1 MFDVKANRFLFDFNT
16 KNMKTLATTGQ
27 IALEK
32 SNDRGFAVETTFVLF
47 FLAVE
52 FGQSINAFAIDTIVL
67 AITLV
72 AFIVVPYFLPSDE
85 KPGFGNWVLGRSL
98 IAFFAVGLGMM
109 FKQTLG
115 VVLPETVRYLPMT
128 LLIVTAM
135 ISCYIQFYGLLKIR
149 LAK

>member
-1 MFDVKANRFLFDFNT
+1 
-16 KNMKTLATTGQ
+16 MKTLATTESLA
-27 IALEK
+27 IENTTEK
-32 SNDRGFAVETTFVLF
+32 GFAIETTFVLF

-52 FGQSINAFAIDTIVL
+52 FGQSINLFALDSVIM
-67 AITLV
+67 AITLI
-72 AFIVVPYFLPSDE
+72 AFIVVPYFLPSDD

-98 IAFFAVGLGMM
+98 IAIFAIGLGMM

-115 VVLPETVRYLPMT
+115 VVLPETMRYLPMT

-135 ISCYIQFYGLLKIR
+135 LGCYIQFYSLLKIR

>member
-1 MFDVKANRFLFDFNT
+1 
-16 KNMKTLATTGQ
+16 MKTLATSGQ
-27 IALEK
+27 LAIEK
-32 SNDRGFAVETTFVLF
+32 STDRGFAVETTFVLF

-52 FGQSINAFAIDTIVL
+52 FGQSINAFALDTIVM
-67 AITLV
+67 AITLL
-72 AFIVVPYFLPSDE
+72 AFIVIPYFLPSDE

-115 VVLPETVRYLPMT
+115 VVLPETMRYLPMT

>member
-1 MFDVKANRFLFDFNT
+1 MLDVKANKFLFDFNT
-16 KNMKTLATTGQ
+16 KNMKTLATSVQ
-27 IALEK
+27 IAFEK

-52 FGQSINAFAIDTIVL
+52 FGQSINAFAIDTIVMAVTLL
-67 AITLV
+67 A
-72 AFIVVPYFLPSDE
+72 FMVVPYFLPSGE

-115 VVLPETVRYLPMT
+115 VVLPETMRYLPMT

>member
-1 MFDVKANRFLFDFNT
+1 
-16 KNMKTLATTGQ
+16 MKTLATTGQ
-27 IALEK
+27 IAIEK
-32 SNDRGFAVETTFVLF
+32 STDRGFAVETTFVLF

-52 FGQSINAFAIDTIVL
+52 FGQSINAFAIDTIVM
-67 AITLV
+67 AITLL
-72 AFIVVPYFLPSDE
+72 AFIVLPYFLPSDE

-109 FKQTLG
+109 FKQTVG
-115 VVLPETVRYLPMT
+115 VVLPETMRYLPMT

>member
-1 MFDVKANRFLFDFNT
+1 
-16 KNMKTLATTGQ
+16 MKTLATSGQ
-27 IALEK
+27 IAIEK
-32 SNDRGFAVETTFVLF
+32 STDRGFAVETTFVLF

-52 FGQSINAFAIDTIVL
+52 FGQSINAFAIDTIVM
-67 AITLV
+67 AITLL

-115 VVLPETVRYLPMT
+115 VVLPETMRYLPMT

-135 ISCYIQFYGLLKIR
+135 LGCYIQFYGLLKIR

>member
-1 MFDVKANRFLFDFNT
+1 
-16 KNMKTLATTGQ
+16 MKTLATTGRL
-27 IALEK
+27 AVEK
-32 SNDRGFAVETTFVLF
+32 TEDKSFAIETTFVLF

-52 FGQSINAFAIDTIVL
+52 FGQSISAFSFDTIVMG
-67 AITLV
+67 ITLV
-72 AFIVVPYFLPSDE
+72 TFTIAPYFLPADE

-98 IAFFAVGLGMM
+98 IALFAVGLGMM

-115 VVLPETVRYLPMT
+115 VVFPETMRYLPMT

-135 ISCYIQFYGLLKIR
+135 LGCYIQFYGLLKIR